1 MLIYLISLFCQSS
14 IPKIFSRIL
23 GCVEIVVVVD
33 VNVVADI
40 NVVVVVVVVV
50 VVAVIDVDPPS
61 IDKFR
66 RNCYRSTKPRFFS
79 VHRNFIS
86 PELIFSPT
94 LSNLFSI

>member
-33 VNVVADI
+33 MNVVVVVVDI
-40 NVVVVVVVVV
+40 NVVVVS
-50 VVAVIDVDPPS
+50 DVDPPS

-86 PELIFSPT
+86 PDLIFSPT